1 MANLTL
7 DSLLPVK
14 SSRLPAQQ
22 HTYIGLDFGTSTTVV
37 SLFEGGESK
46 AVVSPIPI
54 SQKSRSG
61 GVVQDT
67 RIPTCIAFSKKYDEL
82 YFGAGAYEARF
93 NPLLELGKN
102 VWFEFKTLLGEDVG
116 PRYHNSILD
125 GKEGRLKLETA
136 LDATAIFLRK
146 IREEV
151 EKDIEKRGLPS
162 RIMWAVS
169 VPASFEANQRKD
181 LIEALKKAGI
191 TNIGES
197 MLIDEPNAAF
207 LSYVDQSA
215 RRPGQRP
222 LVVPDGKPISVLV
235 FDFGAGTC
243 DISILQFQQDDYTG
257 VKSKNVAISHYT
269 EIGGKDIDKMIA
281 DKFVEELIPLES
293 STPPVAEIPGR
304 VKERLS
310 HQLLRIAEE
319 VKIEL
324 CKQVMFHQNDSK
336 DTDIFSL
343 FSTFGVSP
351 EVKDHQNRIYQ
362 LPKVK
367 LTYQGMTELIEKFT
381 TESSEKSI
389 VIPIKSALKSA
400 GLKAT
405 DIDYVLFVGGS
416 SKNPWIQTA
425 VKDYFVESE
434 YLFPEDMQTLVSE
447 GAAIHSFYLNGLN
460 HKLINPITGP
470 TIKLRMS
477 NGLMKVLV
485 PSGTEIPFE
494 GQEIDDLKPQRANQ
508 EAIELP
514 ICLTSDSHILQNL
527 KIEPVGRSGFSLSD
541 RISLKVRITA
551 DKTLHVA
558 AKVSSGEAVVTQ
570 LNPYSSKALS
580 TRERIAAEGRKRF
593 NQAVRSNAG
602 VPSAS
607 AFINLSNALE
617 KAEQRKEA
625 AEMKEEGYYIDRNS
639 INLNSLGVAWH
650 NAGNLSKAKEYYKL
664 AIEQGNVYACVNL
677 AILIGWTD
685 PEEYRELLNKA
696 YSINPNSDY
705 VLYSYG
711 ELLKRDNNIEWRNH
725 WKTCLEIYFNRLNS
739 NSLGRYDA
747 EKALIIAKAFN
758 DLPSIALLKEYL
770 STIPGED
777 LVFNENNTVTS
788 QTKQIANSTSLKMLF
803 N

>member
-1 MANLTL
+1 MSNLTL
-7 DSLLPVK
+7 AKLLPVN
-14 SSRLPAQQ
+14 SSQLPAQK

-37 SLFEGGESK
+37 SLFGDGHSSE
-46 AVVSPIPI
+46 VVSPIQI
-54 SQKSRSG
+54 SQQYQSG
-61 GVVQDT
+61 AVIQDT
-67 RIPTCIAFSKKYDEL
+67 RIPTCLAYSKKYDEL

-116 PRYHNSILD
+116 PRYHNTVLD
-125 GKEGRLKLETA
+125 GKDGRLKLETA
-136 LDATAIFLRK
+136 VDATAIFLGN

-151 EKDIEKRGLPS
+151 EKEIEKKRLPKK
-162 RIMWAVS
+162 IMWAVS

-181 LIEALKKAGI
+181 LIEALNRAGI
-191 TNIGES
+191 ANIGES

-215 RRPGQRP
+215 RLAGQKP

-243 DISILQFQQDDYTG
+243 DISILQFQQDDFSG

-281 DKFVEELIPLES
+281 DKFVEELLPLES
-293 STPPVAEIPGR
+293 STPQVSDIPMR

-310 HQLLRIAEE
+310 HQLLRIAEQ

-324 CKQVMFHQNDSK
+324 CKQVMFHQTNSRN
-336 DTDIFSL
+336 TDIDSL
-343 FSTFGVSP
+343 FSTFGISP

-367 LTYQGMTELIEKFT
+367 LTYQDMTGIIKKFT
-381 TESSEKSI
+381 TERSQKSI
-389 VIPIKSALKSA
+389 ISPIKSALKSA
-400 GLKAT
+400 GLKAK

-425 VKDYFVESE
+425 VKDYFPESD

-447 GAAIHSFYLNGLN
+447 GAAIHSYYFNGLN

-470 TIKLRMS
+470 TINLRMS

-494 GQEIDDLKPQRANQ
+494 GDEINDLRPQRENQ

-514 ICLTSDSHILQNL
+514 ICLTSESHILQNL
-527 KIEPVGRSGFSLSD
+527 KIEPLGKRGFSLSD
-541 RISLKVRITA
+541 KISLKVKITA

-558 AKVSSGEAVVTQ
+558 AKVSTGEAVVTQ
-570 LNPYSSKALS
+570 LNPYSSRALS

-593 NQAVRSNAG
+593 NQAIRRNAG
-602 VPSAS
+602 NPTAS
-607 AFINLSNALE
+607 AFINLSEALK

-625 AEMKEEGYYIDRNS
+625 AEMMEEGYQIDKGRVD
-639 INLNSLGVAWH
+639 LNSLAVAWH
-650 NAGNLSKAKEYYKL
+650 NAGNITKAKEFYNL
-664 AIEQGNVYACVNL
+664 AIEQGDVYACANL
-677 AILIGWTD
+677 ANAIRWTE
-685 PEEYRELLNKA
+685 PEEYRKLLIKA
-696 YSINPNSDY
+696 FSMNPSNDW
-705 VLYSYG
+705 VLYNYG
-711 ELLKRDNNIEWRNH
+711 EMLKSENNEEWQKH
-725 WKTCLEIYFNRLNS
+725 WKTCLRIYLNRLNS
-739 NSLGRYDA
+739 KTLKKDDVDRALVIS
-747 EKALIIAKAFN
+747 KALN
-758 DLPSIALLKEYL
+758 EPQTTALINEYS
-770 STIPGED
+770 STISSENQ
-777 LVFNENNTVTS
+777 VFNENNTVTS
-788 QTKQIANSTSLKMLF
+788 NSKQIVKNSSINPLI

>member
-7 DSLLPVK
+7 DKLLPVK
-14 SSRLPAQQ
+14 SSRLPAQK

-37 SLFEGGESK
+37 SLFEGGETS
-46 AVVSPIPI
+46 VLVSPIQI
-54 SQKSRSG
+54 FQQQRNG
-61 GVVQDT
+61 AIIQDS
-67 RIPTCIAFSKKYDEL
+67 RIPTCLAFSTKYNEL

-93 NPLLELGKN
+93 SPLLEFGKN

-116 PRYHNSILD
+116 PRYHNSVLD

-136 LDATAIFLRK
+136 LDATSIFLEK
-146 IREEV
+146 IREQV
-151 EKDIEKRGLPS
+151 EIEIEKKGLS
-162 RIMWAVS
+162 ENIMWAVS

-181 LIEALKKAGI
+181 LIEALNKAGI
-191 TNIGES
+191 TNVGES

-207 LSYVDQSA
+207 LSYVDQST
-215 RRPGQRP
+215 RLPGQKP

-243 DISILQFQQDDYTG
+243 DISILQFQQDDYSG

-281 DKFVEELIPLES
+281 DRFVEELIPLES
-293 STPPVAEIPGR
+293 STPSVAEIPTR

-310 HQLLRIAEE
+310 HQLLRIAEQ

-324 CKQVMFHQNDSK
+324 CKQVMFHQNSSK
-336 DTDIFSL
+336 NTDINSL
-343 FSTFGVSP
+343 FSTFGISP
-351 EVKDHQNRIYQ
+351 EVKDHQNRVYQ

-367 LTYQGMTELIEKFT
+367 LTYEDMTELITNFT
-381 TESSEKSI
+381 NESSGKSI
-389 VIPIKSALKSA
+389 LNPINSALKSA
-400 GLKAT
+400 GLKAK

-425 VKDYFVESE
+425 VKDFFPESD

-447 GAAIHSFYLNGLN
+447 GAAIHSYYFNGLN

-470 TIKLRMS
+470 TISLRLS

-485 PSGTEIPFE
+485 PSGTEIPYE
-494 GQEIDDLKPQRANQ
+494 GEEINDLRTQRENQ
-508 EAIELP
+508 EAVELP

-527 KIEPVGRSGFSLSD
+527 KIEPVGRQGFSLYD
-541 RISLKVRITA
+541 KISLKVKITA

-593 NQAVRSNAG
+593 NQAVRKNAG
-602 VPSAS
+602 NPSAS
-607 AFINLSNALE
+607 AFISLSNALE

-625 AEMKEEGYYIDRNS
+625 AEMMEEAYNIDKGS
-639 INLNSLGVAWH
+639 VDLNNLGVAWA
-650 NAGNLSKAKEYYKL
+650 NAGNRSKAIQFYRQ
-664 AIEQGNVYACVNL
+664 AAEQGDIYACVNL
-677 AILIGWTD
+677 ANNIRWTE
-685 PEEYRELLNKA
+685 PEEYRKLLNKA
-696 YSINPNSDY
+696 YSMNPNNDW
-705 VLYSYG
+705 VLYNYG
-711 ELLKRDNNIEWRNH
+711 EMLRNDDNEQWRKH
-725 WKTCLEIYFNRLNS
+725 WNACLQIYLNKLNNKTLNK
-739 NSLGRYDA
+739 NDA
-747 EKALIIAKAFN
+747 DRALIIA
-758 DLPSIALLKEYL
+758 DALNESQSSAHIEAYS
-770 STIPGED
+770 STISGENQI
-777 LVFNENNTVTS
+777 FKEGNTVTS
-788 QTKQIANSTSLKMLF
+788 QEKEIAANTSKNSLMK
-803 N
+803 